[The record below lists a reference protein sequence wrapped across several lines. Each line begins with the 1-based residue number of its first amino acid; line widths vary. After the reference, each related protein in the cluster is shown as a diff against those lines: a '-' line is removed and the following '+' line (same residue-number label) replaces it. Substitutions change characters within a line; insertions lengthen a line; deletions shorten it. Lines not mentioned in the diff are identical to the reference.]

1 MFTEKFYE
9 VLKHEGVVS
18 IVSWTEKEANVTNTW
33 NSYLVITEDGRI
45 LIPAAG
51 LKSTQEDL
59 KVNNKVKV
67 TLGSKDVEGFNN
79 YQGTGF
85 KITGT
90 AKFIESGDD
99 FELMFKKF
107 PFIRAALEI
116 TVEEAKQLL

>member
-18 IVSWTEKEANVTNTW
+18 IVSWTKEEANVTNTW
-33 NSYLVITEDGRI
+33 NSYLVITDGNRI

-51 LKSTQEDL
+51 LKSTQEDVT
-59 KVNNKVKV
+59 VNNQVKI
-67 TLGSKDVEGFNN
+67 TLGSKEVEGFNN

-85 KITGT
+85 KLIGT
-90 AKFIESGDD
+90 AKFIESGKD
-99 FELMFKKF
+99 FDMMFEKF

>member
-9 VLKHEGVVS
+9 VLNHEGVVS
-18 IVSWTEKEANVTNTW
+18 IVSWTKEEANVTNTW
-33 NSYLVITEDGRI
+33 NSYLVIADENRI

-59 KVNNKVKV
+59 KINNQVKV
-67 TLGSKDVEGFNN
+67 TLGSKDVEGYNN

-85 KITGT
+85 KLTGT
-90 AKFIESGDD
+90 AKFIDSGDD
-99 FELMFKKF
+99 FEMMFEKY